1 MVQLADGDIKTRE
14 VLDWKGVHLFH
25 FMGSSCSQKVRI
37 FLNLKGIPWE
47 SHMVDIH
54 GNENFRERYLG
65 INPRGLLPTLVL
77 DGAVHIESNDIM
89 TVLEEKFPEP
99 RLIPAGRENKIAEL
113 LEHEDNL
120 HLDLRT
126 LSFRFAFGR
135 NDGPP
140 KPAVALETYRNG
152 GSGTVLGQADANKDR
167 EIKFWER
174 KAVEGFTD
182 EACRASALKFQTAYD
197 ELDKIL
203 ADNDYLL
210 GDALTVVDIAWYI
223 YTSRLAMAG
232 YPFERMHPR
241 VAAWRGKLHRRPEF
255 AEEIQGPP
263 GSEHALAELHKKHEQ
278 EGATLARVAGI

>member
-1 MVQLADGDIKTRE
+1 MVQLADGDIKTRD
-14 VLDWKGVHLFH
+14 VLDWKGVHVFH
-25 FMGSSCSQKVRI
+25 FAGSSCSQKVRI

-47 SHMVDIH
+47 SHPIDIH

-65 INPRGLLPTLVL
+65 INPRGLLPTMVL
-77 DGAVHIESNDIM
+77 DGAVHIESNDILAE
-89 TVLEEKFPEP
+89 LEKQFPEP
-99 RLIPAGRENKIAEL
+99 KLIPAGREAEIAEL
-113 LEHEDNL
+113 LDHENDL

-140 KPAVALETYRNG
+140 KPAAALETYRNG
-152 GSGTVLGQADANKDR
+152 GSGTVQGKADASKER
-167 EIKFWER
+167 ELKFWEWAT
-174 KAVEGFTD
+174 KEGFTD

-197 ELDKIL
+197 DLDKTL
-203 ADNDYLL
+203 ADNDYLM

-232 YPFERMHPR
+232 YPFERLHPH
-241 VAAWRGKLHRRPEF
+241 VEAWRAKLHQRPEF

-263 GSEHALAELHKKHEQ
+263 GSEDALAELHKKHEQ
-278 EGATLARVAGI
+278 EGATLAQVAGI

>member
-14 VLDWKGVHLFH
+14 VLDWKGVHVFH
-25 FMGSSCSQKVRI
+25 FAGSSCSQKVRI

-47 SHMVDIH
+47 SHPVDIH

-65 INPRGLLPTLVL
+65 INPRGLLPTMVL
-77 DGAVHIESNDIM
+77 DGAVHIESNDILAE
-89 TVLEEKFPEP
+89 LEKNFPEP
-99 RLIPAGRENKIAEL
+99 KLIPAGRESEITEL
-113 LEHEDNL
+113 LEHENDL

-140 KPAVALETYRNG
+140 KPAAALETYRNG
-152 GSGTVLGQADANKDR
+152 GSGTVQGQPDANKDR
-167 EIKFWER
+167 EIKFWEW
-174 KAVEGFTD
+174 ATAEGFTD

-197 ELDKIL
+197 ELDKTL
-203 ADNDYLL
+203 ADNDYLM
-210 GDALTVVDIAWYI
+210 GDALSVVDIAWYI

-232 YPFERMHPR
+232 YPFERLHPH
-241 VAAWRGKLHRRPEF
+241 VEAWRAKLHQQPEF

-263 GSEHALAELHKKHEQ
+263 GSEDALAELHKKHEQ
-278 EGATLARVAGI
+278 EGATLAQVAGI